1 MVRQYG
7 VMQQIRGSASSPGRK
22 AGGESTALTAADL
35 KAMPILNSLD
45 NEKALITHIMDR
57 MRMSVVERDRRA
69 MRCEQIDIQLSG
81 FINLNQAD
89 KKRDTDNKLGKP
101 PKPVDHNLPLAQG
114 QIDGCTTYLMSIYA
128 PETDIFEAISSADK
142 QQMAQA
148 LTAEVNRQGQR
159 GQYYRNLARFCLNA
173 LKYNFG
179 VLTCYW
185 EKEEGIIF
193 KANPGGIV
201 GKEIGTMWEG
211 NLLQAADTYNFF
223 YDTSVEFPVDLPS
236 KGEFFAE
243 VERRTPFRI
252 RKMAQDKQLFG
263 IQRWVNQEFAT
274 QVSQGT
280 VTGGHATT
288 YYRPPPSVRDNTAAV
303 NGQQNWQSLLRAGAD
318 VKESS
323 PGHELIRYTTWI
335 VPKKF
340 GLSSSIDLELWRIIV
355 ANGQYLA
362 FAAKLEDSHGQLPV
376 VVGCPLEDDL
386 RNEQRTYAE
395 QLLPLQHYASFL
407 LNADQAA
414 TRKSIWGITVYNASA
429 FPGVDFA
436 TTDLVGAMIPLRSST
451 TDVDIDKQF
460 RHYNAAPD
468 TSQIMQK
475 MKSVIDLMQE
485 ILPTRQAQQVADLER
500 ATLYQ
505 AAATVQAGD
514 RRNLKIART
523 ISDQALVPLKFQM
536 IYNIFA
542 GMTAIDYVDQTT
554 GERRPI
560 AIAELVAA
568 NIQFDIATGLKGL
581 DRLMQIQIMKDV
593 LNACIQSPQVL
604 QEIDIVKFL
613 NYFSTLAG
621 DRTDLTQF
629 RRVAAPAPVGTQ
641 TPPNAQGA
649 PVPAGGGRGVRP
661 NPAPQLGAEGVA
673 HA

>member
-1 MVRQYG
+1 MARQYG
-7 VMQQIRGSASSPGRK
+7 VMQQMRGSASSQGRK
-22 AGGESTALTAADL
+22 AGGDSIALTAAD
-35 KAMPILNSLD
+35 KTAMPILNSPE
-45 NEKALITHIMDR
+45 NEKALLTHIMDR
-57 MRMSVVERDRRA
+57 MLMASAERDRRA
-69 MRCEQIDIQLSG
+69 LRCQEIDIQLSG
-81 FINLNQAD
+81 FIKLNAAD
-89 KKRDTDNKLGKP
+89 QKRDGDNKLGKT
-101 PKPVDHNLPLAQG
+101 PKPTDHNLPLSQG
-114 QIDGCTTYLMSIYA
+114 QIDGCNTYLMSIFA

-179 VLTCYW
+179 ALTCYW
-185 EKEEGIIF
+185 EKYEGVIF
-193 KANPGGIV
+193 KANPGGV
-201 GKEIGTMWEG
+201 VSKDVGTMWEG
-211 NLLQAADTYNFF
+211 NALEAADTYNFF
-223 YDTSVEFPVDLPS
+223 YDTAVKFPVDLPAR
-236 KGEFFAE
+236 GEFFAQ
-243 VERRTPFRI
+243 VEQVTPFRV

-263 IQRWVNQEFAT
+263 INRWVNREFAT
-274 QVSQGT
+274 QASLGGVSGSK
-280 VTGGHATT
+280 VTSF
-288 YYRPPPSVRDNTAAV
+288 YRPPPSVRDNTGSVA
-303 NGQQNWQSLLRAGAD
+303 GQMNWQSLLRAGAD

-340 GLSSSIDLELWRIIV
+340 GLSGSADLELWRVIV
-355 ANGQYLA
+355 ANGQYLT
-362 FAAKLEDSHGQLPV
+362 FAAKLEDSHGQLPLV
-376 VVGCPLEDDL
+376 IACPLEDDL
-386 RNEQRTYAE
+386 GNEQRTYAE

-414 TRKSIWGITVYNASA
+414 TRKAIWGITVYNANA

-436 TTDLVGAMIPLRSST
+436 TTDLIGALIPLRSST
-451 TDVDIDKQF
+451 TDIDIDKQF

-468 TSQIMQK
+468 TSQIMDK
-475 MKSVIDLMQE
+475 LGRVVELMQE

-536 IYNIFA
+536 IYNIYA
-542 GMTAIDYVDQTT
+542 GLTSIDYVDQTT
-554 GERRPI
+554 GERKPI
-560 AIAELVAA
+560 SIADLVAA

-604 QEIDIVKFL
+604 AEIDIVKFL

-629 RRVAAPAPVGTQ
+629 RRVATQPPVGTQ

-649 PVPAGGGRGVRP
+649 PAPPVKG
-661 NPAPQLGAEGVA
+661 NLAPQLGAEGVA
-673 HA
+673 RA

>member
-1 MVRQYG
+1 
-7 VMQQIRGSASSPGRK
+7 MQQMRGSASSPGRK
-22 AGGESTALTAADL
+22 AGGDNLVLTTADK
-35 KAMPILNSLD
+35 KAIPLLNSPD

-69 MRCEQIDIQLSG
+69 QRCEQIDVQLSG
-81 FINLNQAD
+81 FVNLSPAD
-89 KKRDTDNKLGKP
+89 KIRDTGNKVGKP

-114 QIDGCTTYLMSIYA
+114 QIDGCTTYLLSIYA

-185 EKEEGIIF
+185 EKYEGIIF

-201 GKEIGTMWEG
+201 SKDIGTIWEG
-211 NLLQAADTYNFF
+211 NALEAADTYNFF
-223 YDTSVEFPVDLPS
+223 YDTAVQFPVDLPS
-236 KGEFFAE
+236 KGEFFAQ
-243 VERRTPFRI
+243 VERVTPFRV

-263 IQRWVNQEFAT
+263 INRWVTQEFAS

-288 YYRPPPSVRDNTAAV
+288 YYRPPPSVRDNTAAAQ
-303 NGQQNWQSLLRAGAD
+303 GQMNWVSLLRAGAD

-335 VPKKF
+335 VPNKF
-340 GLSSSIDLELWRIIV
+340 GLSSSNDLELWRIIV
-355 ANGQYLA
+355 ANGQYIA
-362 FAAKLEDSHGQLPV
+362 FAVKLEDSHGQLPLV
-376 VVGCPLEDDL
+376 VACPLEDDL

-407 LNADQAA
+407 LNSDQAA
-414 TRKSIWGITVYNASA
+414 TRKAIWGVTVYNANA
-429 FPGVDFA
+429 FPGIDFA
-436 TTDLVGAMIPLRSST
+436 TTDIIGAMLPLRSST

-468 TSQIMQK
+468 TSQIMEK
-475 MKSVIDLMQE
+475 LGKVVELMQE

-542 GMTAIDYVDQTT
+542 GLQSIDYVDQTT
-554 GERRPI
+554 GERKPI
-560 AIAELVAA
+560 SIADLVAA

-593 LNACIQSPQVL
+593 LNAVIQSPQAL

-629 RRVAAPAPVGTQ
+629 RRQVVPPQQGQQ

-649 PVPAGGGRGVRP
+649 PAPGQQVPGGGPGVKA

-673 HA
+673 RA